1 MDIWEKIESEL
12 QRLSV
17 KTVIGELRILNAS
30 KLDKGL
36 VLNARHSSPHSII
49 K

>member
-17 KTVIGELRILNAS
+17 KTDSLSKNLLSDNETLILIA
-30 KLDKGL
+30 L
-36 VLNARHSSPHSII
+36 P
-49 K
+49 